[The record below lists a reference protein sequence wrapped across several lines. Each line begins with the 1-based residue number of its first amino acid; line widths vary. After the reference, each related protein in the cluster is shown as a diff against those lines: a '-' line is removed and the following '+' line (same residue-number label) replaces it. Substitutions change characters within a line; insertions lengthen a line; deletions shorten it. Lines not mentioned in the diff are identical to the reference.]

1 MNMLRSL
8 IICYVFGPPVL
19 ATQVH
24 NALAGACARSGR
36 WRSTFAGLQE
46 LQVEGLSMSEVTY
59 NAALLLVYN
68 RMLVR
73 VLRWSLF
80 LGMLFV
86 YMFLVWTFLVRVCV
100 FAHSLFFPF
109 FFLRGGGALA

>member
-1 MNMLRSL
+1 MLRSL
-8 IICYVFGPPVL
+8 VVCDVFGPPVL

-36 WRSTFAGLQE
+36 WRSSFAGLEE

-68 RMLVR
+68 RVLVS

-80 LGMLFV
+80 LGLLFV
-86 YMFLVWTFLVRVCV
+86 YMFLVWTFLVCVCV
-100 FAHSLFFPF
+100 FAHSRSFF
-109 FFLRGGGALA
+109 